1 MKNTLSKIIGSTILT
16 TGVAVSLVTT
26 SAYAGSKPP
35 APPAPSPTIP
45 VNTSNLGI
53 YDTKTFGFSNVFG
66 GDTVGDDLVG
76 KFKFNVSKT
85 NTNQVLFQFENTGAV
100 STAFISQIKFS
111 DTSSDSINNLF
122 GISAIGSFYNKG
134 TVGFEKDLNNTNLAQ
149 SNLITGWQ
157 SSDSIGFNSI
167 RQGSNK
173 DGIDQTEKLGLL
185 FDGSFDKVI
194 SKLNSNQLKVGMH
207 VQGIY
212 GKSDTFASY
221 VAPPKPPA
229 PVEVPEP
236 TTLVGLALAFGG
248 MLASRRRQSN

>member
-1 MKNTLSKIIGSTILT
+1 MKTTLSKIIGSAILT
-16 TGVAVSLVTT
+16 TGVAVSLVTAP
-26 SAYAGSKPP
+26 AYAGPKPP
-35 APPAPSPTIP
+35 PPPNPAAIP
-45 VNTSNLGI
+45 VNASDLGI
-53 YDTKTFGFSNVFG
+53 YDTTTFGFSNIFG
-66 GDTVGDDLVG
+66 GDTVGDGLVG
-76 KFKFNVSKT
+76 QFKFNVSKT

-100 STAFISQIKFS
+100 SSAFISQIKFS

-122 GISAIGSFYNKG
+122 GISAIASFYNKG
-134 TVGFEKDLNNTNLAQ
+134 IVGFEKDLNDTNLAQ

-157 SSDSIGFNSI
+157 SNDSIGFNSI
-167 RQGSNK
+167 QQGANR

-236 TTLVGLALAFGG
+236 TTLVGLGLAFGG

>member
-66 GDTVGDDLVG
+66 GDTVGDGLVSQ
-76 KFKFNVSKT
+76 FKFNVSKT

-111 DTSSDSINNLF
+111 DTSSDLTNNLF

-134 TVGFEKDLNNTNLAQ
+134 VVGFEKDLNSTNLAQ
-149 SNLITGWQ
+149 SNLITGWDDP
-157 SSDSIGFNSI
+157 DSIGFNSI

-221 VAPPKPPA
+221 VEPPTPKP

-236 TTLVGLALAFGG
+236 ATLVGLGLAFGG